1 MGSTKGV
8 TGKFGGN
15 GPSPADHGARNDSFF
30 LDEETHRLFAYV
42 EIEDGEKCRQW
53 DFTDIHRKWRDCIAP
68 IMETH
73 PDDDPVTKDLKRV
86 FHMD

>member
-30 LDEETHRLFAYV
+30 LDEETHRLFAWKSRMGRSADNGPSLTS
-42 EIEDGEKCRQW
+42 IGSGGIAW
-53 DFTDIHRKWRDCIAP
+53 LPSWRP
-68 IMETH
+68 IPMTI
-73 PDDDPVTKDLKRV
+73 L
-86 FHMD
+86 